1 MFKLVR
7 TIRFYSTN
15 QAGANA
21 KAKAAGLM
29 PDAKLLNQ
37 KLKQERDLR
46 RERNKLALS
55 SIKDIFAIFSPTAG
69 DDDEFDTANF
79 DPTPLYKNP
88 EMYLKLSLP
97 KQHYILE
104 ELEDKFKRKWTGIDK
119 DKKRFIYWLA
129 YGPHGPREG
138 FVTEHRRTVVP
149 EKKESSTLLDRIIAE
164 TESQKYKVQV
174 DEYVPP
180 DLPFRTPS
188 VLKSVNP
195 SKDTIISTL
204 PPRDPRLFGPKRVEQ
219 YKKDRKMN
227 PYSQFVLGFLMVLTF
242 LNYRKDREVNSSG
255 KVPDYEYLQNDRL
268 LQIDDLSKKLAQ
280 AVK

>member
-7 TIRFYSTN
+7 TIRFYSTS

-55 SIKDIFAIFSPTAG
+55 SIKDIFAIFSPTSG

-79 DPTPLYKNP
+79 DPTPVYKNP
-88 EMYLKLSLP
+88 ETYLKLSLP

-104 ELEDKFKRKWTGIDK
+104 ELEDKLKRKWTGIDK

-138 FVTEHRRTVVP
+138 FITEHRRTVVP

-195 SKDTIISTL
+195 SKDTIISPL

>member
-1 MFKLVR
+1 MFRVVR
-7 TIRFYSTN
+7 AIRFYSTS
-15 QAGANA
+15 QAGADA
-21 KAKAAGLM
+21 KTKVAGMM
-29 PDAKLLNQ
+29 PDAKLLNE

-79 DPTPLYKNP
+79 DPMPVYKNP
-88 EMYLKLSLP
+88 ETYLKLPLP

-104 ELEDKFKRKWTGIDK
+104 ELEDKFKRKWTRIDK
-119 DKKRFIYWLA
+119 DRKRFIYWLA

-138 FVTEHRRTVVP
+138 FVTEHRKTVVP
-149 EKKESSTLLDRIIAE
+149 EKKKADTLLDQIIAE
-164 TESQKYKVQV
+164 TESQKYKVEV

-195 SKDTIISTL
+195 ARDTIASPL
-204 PPRDPRLFGPKRVEQ
+204 PPRDPRLFGPKRLEQ
-219 YKKDRKMN
+219 NKKDRKMN

-242 LNYRKDREVNSSG
+242 LNYRKDREVNSTG
-255 KVPDYEYLQNDRL
+255 KVPDYEYLQNDNL

>member
-7 TIRFYSTN
+7 TIRFYSTS

-55 SIKDIFAIFSPTAG
+55 SIKDIFAIFSPTSG
-69 DDDEFDTANF
+69 DDDEFDTAHF
-79 DPTPLYKNP
+79 DPTPVYKNP
-88 EMYLKLSLP
+88 ETYLKLSLP

-138 FVTEHRRTVVP
+138 FITEHRRTVVP

-195 SKDTIISTL
+195 SKDTIISPL

>member
-1 MFKLVR
+1 MSKLVR
-7 TIRFYSTN
+7 TIRYYSTN
-15 QAGANA
+15 QAGAHA
-21 KAKAAGLM
+21 KTKVSGMA
-29 PDAKLLNQ
+29 PDARLLNQ

-69 DDDEFDTANF
+69 DDDELDTTNF
-79 DPTPLYKNP
+79 DPTPVYKNP
-88 EMYLKLSLP
+88 ETYLKLSLP

-119 DKKRFIYWLA
+119 DKKRFMYWLA

-138 FVTEHRRTVVP
+138 FVIEQKKTVVP
-149 EKKESSTLLDRIIAE
+149 EKKEANTPLDQIIAE
-164 TESQKYKVQV
+164 TESQKYKVEV
-174 DEYVPP
+174 DDYVPP
-180 DLPFRTPS
+180 DLPFRAPS
-188 VLKSVNP
+188 VLKSVKP
-195 SKDTIISTL
+195 SKDTIISPL
-204 PPRDPRLFGPKRVEQ
+204 PPRDPRLFGPKRLEQ

-227 PYSQFVLGFLMVLTF
+227 PYSQFVLGFLLGLTF
-242 LNYRKDREVNSSG
+242 LNYRKDREVNSTG
-255 KVPDYEYLQNDRL
+255 KVPDYEYLQNDEL